1 MTINDAV
8 ATRVLKLMKE
18 KGITQYRLEK
28 QSYIAHGAMDK
39 ILNKKNRSV
48 SFTTVYRLAHGFG
61 MSLNEFLDDEIF
73 SSEEIEI
80 E

>member
-8 ATRVLKLMKE
+8 ATRVIKLMKE

-28 QSYIAHGAMDK
+28 QSYITHGAMDK
-39 ILNKKNRSV
+39 ILNKKNKTV
-48 SFTTVYRLAHGFG
+48 SLTTIYRLAHGFN
-61 MSLNEFLDDEIF
+61 MNVIEFLSDEVF
-73 SSEEIEI
+73 VSEEIEI

>member
-8 ATRVLKLMKE
+8 ATRIIKLMKE

-39 ILNKKNRSV
+39 ILNKKNKTV
-48 SFTTVYRLAHGFG
+48 SLTTIYRLAHGFN
-61 MSLNEFLDDEIF
+61 MSVVEFLSDEVF
-73 SSEEIEI
+73 LSEEIEI